1 MFAYVRRIEMSKE
14 IDQNIIVLGCVSFFT
29 DMASAMITPILP
41 IFVVVVLHEGMD
53 SLGIIVAVATF
64 FSYGLRLFSGYIS
77 DRYGIVKPL
86 VVAGYAFSA
95 ISKPLLYLSQGWQSV
110 ALLRGAERLGKGVR
124 SAPKDL
130 LISHYSEK
138 NSEGR
143 TFGFHKTLDI
153 AGELSGT
160 LLLFVLLLLY
170 GQNETVIRNIFLAT
184 LVPGLSGL
192 VLVLFFVKDMP
203 KPDTRPLRFT
213 LTANDRSVIKM
224 LSFYFLFVFFMFSDT
239 FFTMRANDIGIA
251 MVFIPLLFV
260 VSTATQTLL
269 SYQLGKLIDRIGQK
283 RVNVGAFL
291 CGLCAQ
297 ALLMEGSQIS
307 VWISYA
313 FLGLFTVASLNANR
327 AFIAQKADN
336 IGSVYGIFYAG
347 VALFAAFG
355 ALVCGFLWEHF
366 GAQSALLFSLSG
378 AAVVAVSYLIAGRK

>member
-1 MFAYVRRIEMSKE
+1 MPRK
-14 IDQNIIVLGCVSFFT
+14 IDRNIIVLGWVSFFT

-41 IFVVVVLHEGMD
+41 IFIVVILHEGMD
-53 SLGIIVAVATF
+53 SLGFIVAVATF

-86 VVAGYAFSA
+86 VVTGYAISA
-95 ISKPLLYLSQGWQSV
+95 ISKPLLYLSQGWQGV

-130 LISHYSEK
+130 LIARYSEK
-138 NSEGR
+138 NNEGR
-143 TFGFHKTLDI
+143 TFGLHKTLDI

-184 LVPGLSGL
+184 LVPGFIGL
-192 VLVLFFVKDMP
+192 VLVLFFVKDAP
-203 KPDTRPLRFT
+203 KPSTTSIHFT

-224 LSFYFLFVFFMFSDT
+224 LSFYFLFVFFMFSDA

-251 MVFIPLLFV
+251 TVLIPLLFV
-260 VSTATQTLL
+260 VSTATQTLF
-269 SYQLGKLIDRIGQK
+269 SYQLGKLIDKIGQK
-283 RVNVGAFL
+283 WVNVGAFL
-291 CGLCAQ
+291 CGLAAQ
-297 ALLMEGSQIS
+297 ALLLEGSQLSI
-307 VWISYA
+307 WISYV

-336 IGSVYGIFYAG
+336 RGSVYGIFYAG
-347 VALFAAFG
+347 IALFAASG
-355 ALVCGFLWEHF
+355 ALVCGFLWENLDV
-366 GAQSALLFSLSG
+366 QSTLFFSLSG
-378 AAVVAVSYLIAGRK
+378 AAIVTVSYLIVGRK